1 MKHQAGKL
9 EAGHGTTTALCP
21 DDSTG
26 LPRSVLQQHCRQLTA
41 TLQRRCEAVSMKALT
56 GCPPVPGLRL
66 TVSELGIHAELTADE
81 LDERQRVAVWQY
93 IQRASQRLDALPVPS
108 PAERVWLVLARVSQH
123 CIKSHWPITWRRC
136 VLRVLACLSSLVGER
151 IPEHKERQLAQAQ
164 ALGTALNE
172 PAATLRR
179 WLTGHRFWLEYH
191 YARRLTHLGADGGED
206 CLLADFVWPERDAY
220 LAYSHAGSA
229 SRVLVTIHMGD
240 FFGAFRLIAS
250 EADPGRQVTSLRREE
265 DDGRVQ
271 RMLVNNPDA
280 HHIARHGIDQPTDI
294 VAALRKGN
302 HTLTALFDLSTH
314 FGETVEVLF
323 FGQPARFVRG
333 PAQMA
338 IMGRAR
344 IIPFV
349 TYESGGRQTIE
360 MASAIDAGLRSGES
374 LQDAAARITQQLA
387 TLAERWIRQHPE
399 QWKYLDRLLGYFSWA
414 QQPVAGGHHA

>member
-1 MKHQAGKL
+1 MGQQAGKL
-9 EAGHGTTTALCP
+9 EAGHDTTAALYP
-21 DDSTG
+21 DGSPA
-26 LPRSVLQQHCRQLTA
+26 LSRSVLEQHCRQLTVA
-41 TLQRRCEAVSMKALT
+41 VRQRCEAVALEALR
-56 GCPPVPGLRL
+56 GCPPAPGLRL
-66 TVSELGIHAELTADE
+66 TVSELGVRAELTNDV
-81 LDERQRVAVWQY
+81 LDQRQRFDVWQY
-93 IQRASQRLDALPVPS
+93 IHRASDRLGSLPAPS
-108 PAERVWLVLARVSQH
+108 LAERVSLIVTRVSQY
-123 CIKSHWPITWRRC
+123 CIKSDWPFMWRRC
-136 VLRVLACLSSLVGER
+136 VLRWLASLNSRLGER
-151 IPEHKERQLAQAQ
+151 IPEHNERHMALTQ

-172 PAATLRR
+172 PAATLRQ
-179 WLTGHRFWLEYH
+179 WLIRHRFWLDYQ
-191 YARRLTHLGADGGED
+191 YARRLAHLDSDSDGGR
-206 CLLADFVWPERDAY
+206 LLADFIWPDRDAY
-220 LAYSHAGSA
+220 LACLQADSA

-240 FFGAFRLIAS
+240 FFGAFRVIAS

-271 RMLVNNPDA
+271 RMLVNNPGA

-294 VAALRKGN
+294 IAALRKGN

-349 TYESGGRQTIE
+349 TYESGGRQIVE
-360 MASAIDAGLRSGES
+360 MASAIDVGLRSGES

-414 QQPVAGGHHA
+414 QQPAAGGRHA